1 MGTNYDDN
9 ARTMPPA
16 DEELQELD
24 GLSYFN
30 QKGETIAFKDIVIRA
45 IEKIRIEGSKE
56 MVRGGQRVIF
66 SKELNDYIPIT
77 IPDQRKL
84 FSQSVI
90 ILYDLLI
97 WYFDDEA
104 KDKLKELNDNIDNA
118 YNKFLEEYLIKEY
131 WVPYRDL
138 ANRTKIIQVGDKSNV
153 GSFLLQQYEDYI
165 FKQYRQMFQELI
177 LLYKRKNDLSNK
189 RVLNYYE

>member
-1 MGTNYDDN
+1 MVTNYDDN

-30 QKGETIAFKDIVIRA
+30 QKGETIAFKDIIIRA
-45 IEKIRIEGSKE
+45 IEKVRIEGSKE
-56 MVRGGQRVIF
+56 MVKGGQRVIF
-66 SKELNDYIPIT
+66 SRELNDYVPIT

-84 FSQSVI
+84 YEQSII

-104 KDKLKELNDNIDNA
+104 KEKLNKLNDNIETA

-131 WVPYRDL
+131 WIPYKDL
-138 ANRTKIIQVGDKSNV
+138 ANRTKIIQTGEKSSVGA
-153 GSFLLQQYEDYI
+153 FILQQYEEYI
-165 FKQYRQMFQELI
+165 FNQYREIFQELI